1 MGGGSPGAS
10 SATLA
15 AAALAP
21 SVGRVIRVRP
31 GMEETERD
39 RAGLARPRTI
49 MTALYHSDC

>member
-39 RAGLARPRTI
+39 RAGLARRG
-49 MTALYHSDC
+49 LRGRL